1 VCDAGLDPAAPAGH
15 IGAMTDRAK
24 PTKPRVNP
32 LLKLVLELG
41 PLVVFFVVNL
51 RANLFVATAVF
62 MAVTVVALAASWLL
76 TRHLPTMPV
85 VTGVVV
91 LIFGGLTLLL
101 HDETFIKMKPT
112 IVDTLFGVVLLGGL
126 VFGKS
131 LLAVVL
137 DMAFQLTEE
146 GWKKLTLRWGIF
158 FFVLAALNE
167 LVWRNFSTDIWVA
180 FKVWGVFPLT
190 FLFAMAQLPLL
201 QRHELKGEPAPDHL

>member
-1 VCDAGLDPAAPAGH
+1 
-15 IGAMTDRAK
+15 MTDRAK

-62 MAVTVVALAASWLL
+62 MAVTVIALLASWLL

-112 IVDTLFGVVLLGGL
+112 IVDSLFGVALLGGL
-126 VFGKS
+126 LFGKS
-131 LLAVVL
+131 LLSIVL
-137 DMAFQLTEE
+137 D
-146 GWKKLTLRWGIF
+146 
-158 FFVLAALNE
+158 
-167 LVWRNFSTDIWVA
+167 VA
-180 FKVWGVFPLT
+180 FRLDEAG
-190 FLFAMAQLPLL
+190 
-201 QRHELKGEPAPDHL
+201 